1 MANNIPISEKSKSI
15 IYDYPIIKKRTDMA
29 YTELRKYTDDWQK
42 FQQIWMYNYTVRD
55 LLKTGANVS
64 YYVFESSAERKSYKA
79 GQSSH
84 VAMYPNAAA
93 KGVFNDIQHTI
104 PDTPVF
110 TSVFGGDASVTLTW
124 AVPANNESPILS
136 YTITSYDISNNI
148 TTKLV
153 TSATG
158 STGLPN
164 TVKFTGIVNGISYR
178 FTIYATNDIGNSYT
192 SAFTNAVIPKT
203 IPEQPTAFVVFQ
215 ENNYFTTQWLV
226 PLNGG
231 SAITSYLL
239 TLCDASNNILRD
251 VSNNILRDVS
261 NNILRDA
268 SNNILRDASNNIL
281 RDVSNNILRDASNNI
296 LRDVSNNIIQNI
308 INEEDVLNT
317 KQGLL
322 VVTNT
327 GGGQVPYTISNPIA
341 SNLVIGNYYSFKLL
355 ARNAAGDSLITTLA
369 APVRF
374 IKIPEQAPLWVAGS
388 DVVYN
393 ASEDRL
399 RFTFTQT
406 ADDRNMTTSYTFSSI
421 PVAIERTLSVQN
433 TTSTNVGGAIQVVA
447 SIVDIPDN
455 TYTFTVYAYNIAT
468 RVTDYRRSLNS
479 SPVIVSKV

>member
-1 MANNIPISEKSKSI
+1 
-15 IYDYPIIKKRTDMA
+15 
-29 YTELRKYTDDWQK
+29 
-42 FQQIWMYNYTVRD
+42 
-55 LLKTGANVS
+55 
-64 YYVFESSAERKSYKA
+64 
-79 GQSSH
+79 
-84 VAMYPNAAA
+84 MYPDAAA
-93 KGVFNDIQHTI
+93 LGVFNDIQHTI

-110 TSVFGGDASVTLTW
+110 TSLVGGDTSVTLRWT
-124 AVPANNESPILS
+124 VPASNESPILS
-136 YTITSYDISNNI
+136 YTITAYDASNNI
-148 TTKLV
+148 STKVV
-153 TSATG
+153 TASTG
-158 STGLPN
+158 STGSPILPN
-164 TVKFTGIVNGISYR
+164 TVKFTGLVNGISYR

-192 SAFTNAVIPKT
+192 SAFTNAVIPTT

-226 PLNGG
+226 PVNGG
-231 SAITSYLL
+231 SAITSYVL

-308 INEEDVLNT
+308 INEADVLNT

-322 VVTNT
+322 VVTDT
-327 GGGQVPYTISNPIA
+327 AGVQVPYTIGNPIA

-374 IKIPEQAPLWVAGS
+374 IKIPAQAPLWVAGS
-388 DVVYN
+388 DVIYN

-399 RFTFTQT
+399 TFTFTQT
-406 ADDRNMTTSYTFSSI
+406 ADDRNMTTSYTFSSN
-421 PVAIERTLSVQN
+421 PVAIERSVSIQN
-433 TTSTNVGGAIQVVA
+433 TTSSNVNGLIQVVT
-447 SIVDIPDN
+447 SILGIPDN
-455 TYTFTVYAYNIAT
+455 TYTFTVYASNVAT
-468 RVTDYRRSLNS
+468 RVADYRKSLNS

>member
-1 MANNIPISEKSKSI
+1 
-15 IYDYPIIKKRTDMA
+15 MA

-251 VSNNILRDVS
+251 VSNNILRD
-261 NNILRDA
+261 
-268 SNNILRDASNNIL
+268 
-281 RDVSNNILRDASNNI
+281 ASNNI

-327 GGGQVPYTISNPIA
+327 GGGQVPYTIGNPIA

>member
-1 MANNIPISEKSKSI
+1 MSNNISISEKSKSI
-15 IYDYPIIKKRTDMA
+15 IYDYPIIKKRTDMS

-79 GQSSH
+79 GQASH

-110 TSVFGGDASVTLTW
+110 TSVVGADASVTLTW
-124 AVPANNESPILS
+124 TVPASNESSILS
-136 YTITSYDISNNI
+136 YTITAYDASNNI
-148 TTKLV
+148 TAKVV

-158 STGLPN
+158 SSN
-164 TVKFTGIVNGISYR
+164 TFKFTGLVNGISYM

-192 SAFTNAVIPKT
+192 SAFTNVVIPKT
-203 IPEQPTAFVVFQ
+203 IPEQPAAFVVFQ
-215 ENNYFTTQWLV
+215 ENNYFITQWLV

-231 SAITSYLL
+231 SAITSYVL

-251 VSNNILRDVS
+251 T
-261 NNILRDA
+261 
-268 SNNILRDASNNIL
+268 
-281 RDVSNNILRDASNNI
+281 
-296 LRDVSNNIIQNI
+296 SNNIIQNVI
-308 INEEDVLNT
+308 RDDGVLNT
-317 KQGLL
+317 REGLL
-322 VVTNT
+322 IVTNT
-327 GGGQVPYTISNPIA
+327 DGVQVPYTIGEPIA

-374 IKIPEQAPLWVAGS
+374 IKIPAQAPLWVAGS
-388 DVVYN
+388 DLVYN

-399 RFTFTQT
+399 TFKFTQT
-406 ADDRNMTTSYTFSSI
+406 ADDRNITTSYTFSSI
-421 PVAIERTLSVQN
+421 PLAIERSLTIQN
-433 TTSTNVGGAIQVVA
+433 TTTTNLGGVIQVVA
-447 SIVDIPDN
+447 SIVGIPDN
-455 TYTFTVYAYNIAT
+455 TYTFTVYAYNLAT
-468 RVTDYRRSLNS
+468 RVEDYRISLKS
-479 SPVIVSKV
+479 SPVIVSNI

>member
-1 MANNIPISEKSKSI
+1 
-15 IYDYPIIKKRTDMA
+15 MA

-110 TSVFGGDASVTLTW
+110 ISVVAGDASVTLTW
-124 AVPANNESPILS
+124 AVPASNESPILS
-136 YTITSYDISNNI
+136 YTITAYDASNNGI
-148 TTKLV
+148 SKV
-153 TSATG
+153 VTG
-158 STGLPN
+158 STTLPN
-164 TVKFTGIVNGISYR
+164 TVNFTGLVNGISYR

-192 SAFTNAVIPKT
+192 SSFTNAVIPTT

-231 SAITSYLL
+231 SSITSYVL
-239 TLCDASNNILRD
+239 TLCDA
-251 VSNNILRDVS
+251 SNNILRDVS

-281 RDVSNNILRDASNNI
+281 RDL
-296 LRDVSNNIIQNI
+296 SNNIIQNI
-308 INEEDVLNT
+308 IRDADVLNT

-322 VVTNT
+322 VVTDAA
-327 GGGQVPYTISNPIA
+327 GVQVPYTIGEPIA

-355 ARNAAGDSLITTLA
+355 TRNAAGDSLITTLA
-369 APVRF
+369 APVQF
-374 IKIPEQAPLWVAGS
+374 IKIPTQAPEWVAGS

-393 ASEDRL
+393 PLEDRL
-399 RFTFTQT
+399 TFTFTQT

-421 PVAIERTLSVQN
+421 PVAIERSVTIQN
-433 TTSTNVGGAIQVVA
+433 TRTANVGGVIQVVA
-447 SIVDIPDN
+447 SIVGIPDN
-455 TYTFTVYAYNIAT
+455 TYIFTVYAYNIAT
-468 RVTDYRRSLNS
+468 KVADYRKSLNS
-479 SPVIVSKV
+479 SRIIVSKV

>member
-15 IYDYPIIKKRTDMA
+15 IYDYPLIKKRTDMA

-42 FQQIWMYNYTVRD
+42 FQQVWAYNYTVRD

-79 GQSSH
+79 GQASH
-84 VAMYPNAAA
+84 VSMYAGDAA

-110 TSVFGGDASVTLTW
+110 TSLAGGDASVTLTW
-124 AVPANNESPILS
+124 AVPVSNESPLIS
-136 YTITSYDISNNI
+136 YTISAYDASNNGI
-148 TTKLV
+148 SKLV
-153 TSATG
+153 TA
-158 STGLPN
+158 STASPTLPTLPTLPN
-164 TVKFTGIVNGISYR
+164 TFKFTGLVNGISYR
-178 FTIYATNDIGNSYT
+178 FTIYSTNDIGNSYT
-192 SAFTNAVIPKT
+192 SAFTNVVIPTT

-226 PLNGG
+226 PANGG

-239 TLCDASNNILRD
+239 TLCDA
-251 VSNNILRDVS
+251 SNNILRDVS

-281 RDVSNNILRDASNNI
+281 RDVSNNI
-296 LRDVSNNIIQNI
+296 IQNI
-308 INEEDVLNT
+308 INDTGVLNT
-317 KQGLL
+317 KQGILI
-322 VVTNT
+322 VT
-327 GGGQVPYTISNPIA
+327 GVAGVQVPYTIVNPIA

-374 IKIPEQAPLWVAGS
+374 IKIPAQAPLWVAGS
-388 DVVYN
+388 DITYD
-393 ASEDRL
+393 ATADRL
-399 RFTFTQT
+399 TFKFTQT

-421 PVAIERTLSVQN
+421 PVAIERSLTVQN
-433 TTSTNVGGAIQVVA
+433 TTTTNLGGAIQVVA
-447 SIVDIPDN
+447 SIVGIPDN
-455 TYTFTVYAYNIAT
+455 TYTFTVYAYNVAT
-468 RVTDYRRSLNS
+468 RVADYRISLNS
-479 SPVIVSKV
+479 SPIIVSKV